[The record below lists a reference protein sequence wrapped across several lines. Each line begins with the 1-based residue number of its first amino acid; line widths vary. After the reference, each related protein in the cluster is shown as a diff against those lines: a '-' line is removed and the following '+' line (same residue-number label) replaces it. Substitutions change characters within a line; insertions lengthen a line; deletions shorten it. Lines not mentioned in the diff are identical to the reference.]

1 MDEKINEVFY
11 NDPIYSAVIL
21 KALLTI
27 LKRKDNKI
35 INELKRELKI
45 KKSLNDEWI
54 GAAMKK
60 DKEHDMCVY
69 YTPFEKKRALVM
81 IQWSS
86 AESGLHFE

>member
-35 INELKRELKI
+35 INELKRELEVLYNTDDHEIGEDYKEI
-45 KKSLNDEWI
+45 FINLNNFLKN
-54 GAAMKK
+54 M
-60 DKEHDMCVY
+60 
-69 YTPFEKKRALVM
+69 
-81 IQWSS
+81 
-86 AESGLHFE
+86 